1 MNESSSPDWHAWPP
15 EERNARLAS
24 QAVGDEAEFELV
36 LFYHDGQQVESD
48 EALSMFTDL
57 VR

>member
-1 MNESSSPDWHAWPP
+1 VG
-15 EERNARLAS
+15 EEAA
-24 QAVGDEAEFELV
+24 FELV

-57 VR
+57 VRQDG